1 MHIYVEWAIIE
12 INYFCF
18 FPRKLR
24 QRTNSLRKFERN
36 QRSINSVACFQT
48 LGKLTLPPILGSVP
62 DMSFCRKEILLS
74 TPAFLLLILLPS
86 NHLSNPNKKKREMD
100 GWVFF
105 RSLCEGQR
113 ENEPSTLRGFFPP
126 AIFHRF
132 FTIHRSIIRTSQF
145 SLYDKINIS
154 PWKNRSNLTLVL
166 LILHLFI

>member
-1 MHIYVEWAIIE
+1 MR
-12 INYFCF
+12 F
-18 FPRKLR
+18 
-24 QRTNSLRKFERN
+24 T
-36 QRSINSVACFQT
+36 SIFLGC
-48 LGKLTLPPILGSVP
+48 GKLTLPPILGSVP

-86 NHLSNPNKKKREMD
+86 NHLSNPNKKKGRWM
-100 GWVFF
+100 GGFF
-105 RSLCEGQR
+105 CSLCEGQR

-154 PWKNRSNLTLVL
+154 PWKTYLTSNTRLCT
-166 LILHLFI
+166 